1 VSAPPFLADENI
13 PAPVVA
19 ELRRCG
25 FDVQSVAEDQPGA
38 TDSTVAALAT
48 ATGRVLLSE
57 DHDFGELAVRR
68 QIALPGCVLIELP
81 RFASPRKASHIATI
95 LRAQGAA
102 AMGAIMVIEPARVR
116 IRPLPK

>member
-38 TDSTVAALAT
+38 NWKKPPQ
-48 ATGRVLLSE
+48 
-57 DHDFGELAVRR
+57 RR
-68 QIALPGCVLIELP
+68 LRPRDGPGC
-81 RFASPRKASHIATI
+81 
-95 LRAQGAA
+95 
-102 AMGAIMVIEPARVR
+102 PARR
-116 IRPLPK
+116 SPADPSRSRAI